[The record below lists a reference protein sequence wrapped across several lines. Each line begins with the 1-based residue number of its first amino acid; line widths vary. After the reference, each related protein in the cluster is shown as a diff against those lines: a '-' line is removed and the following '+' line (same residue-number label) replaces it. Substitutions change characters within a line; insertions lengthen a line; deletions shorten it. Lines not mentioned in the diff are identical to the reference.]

1 MRNFLD
7 INTHVPY
14 ICVKGQNFE
23 EGKRKNMMKQGY
35 RPEKNSRKRKSGGS
49 RGLSWPLLVWIVF
62 IIVVS
67 FAVSADAGLLIL
79 LAGLLFLGLLWA
91 LKKDREI
98 AKRKKAKRSSSASQQ
113 LERETPASVNTSSGY
128 GIEYVG
134 PQSGERVPVKVAGVT
149 FANGRRQRQTIL
161 REIYW
166 RDKNYSGSVSVTLR
180 PVEYEGKRAI
190 EVWANEEQIG
200 YIPKSQTDY
209 FIENWNRL
217 IECKDLKVYGGGKKE
232 TGEEISFGASFVAIF
247 D

>member
-1 MRNFLD
+1 
-7 INTHVPY
+7 
-14 ICVKGQNFE
+14 
-23 EGKRKNMMKQGY
+23 MMKQGY
-35 RPEKNSRKRKSGGS
+35 RPEKNSRKRGS
-49 RGLSWPLLVWIVF
+49 FRGVSWPLLVWIILIV
-62 IIVVS
+62 VVS
-67 FAVSADAGLLIL
+67 FAVSADAGLLVL
-79 LAGLLFLGLLWA
+79 LAGLLFLGLRWA

-98 AKRKKAKRSSSASQQ
+98 AKRRKAKRASSAARQPD
-113 LERETPASVNTSSGY
+113 RESPTPVNASSGFE
-128 GIEYVG
+128 IEYVG

-166 RDKNYSGSVSVTLR
+166 RDKAYSGPVRITLR
-180 PVEYEGKRAI
+180 PVEYEGKKAV

-200 YIPKSQTDY
+200 YIPKSQTDF

-217 IECKDLKVYGGGKKE
+217 VECKDLKVYGGGKRE